1 MRNPNMDPVAWEI
14 ERAASSY
21 RHSPGR
27 EPLELPAF
35 FRPVDAWVERLRAI
49 GRQTDAYRLAS
60 LSRDALW
67 AGLEDPRE
75 EPLRRIASAIV
86 LHAGGE
92 EPERMRRMAGAV
104 ADPKL
109 RRALRVAAEG
119 GNVETDLEEY
129 G

>member
-1 MRNPNMDPVAWEI
+1 MDPVAREV
-14 ERAASSY
+14 ERALASY

-27 EPLELPAF
+27 ESLELPT
-35 FRPVDAWVERLRAI
+35 FRRPADVWVESLRAI

-67 AGLEDPRE
+67 AGLEEPRE
-75 EPLRRIASAIV
+75 EPLRRIAAAVV

-92 EPERMRRMAGAV
+92 EPERMRRMSGAV

-109 RRALRVAAEG
+109 RRALQVAAEG